1 MVVPANQMEYETAQN
16 IASKYIELC
25 STKGLTKWLKVF
37 ATSERLLCES
47 SQKMKVI
54 LAEQLWK
61 DAQVLDLRSSADGSN
76 NHFGCLEAFAKMTCK
91 TYIENVDNLKLFQRI
106 QKIMKLIQE
115 FDCVLLR
122 SFLSSEVLHLI
133 SPGHPQTDGSS
144 LKSVSTIIQ
153 NCSIGRDCIKLNL
166 DKLLH
171 TVLFYCEN
179 MMKKLLLSKS
189 SGLDDEHIKV
199 IIKSLLHMPQFFPE
213 KVTPILLNSNC
224 CGNNRE
230 NLSKAFKFL
239 FFILYSEEVSKECIL
254 LSGKTLTLYLNLFP
268 DSSVATNIIL
278 QLLTCAGVPN
288 VGDGTMRHSAFG
300 EIQME
305 LPLPK
310 RLPLSQ
316 VAILQGCLATAGES
330 IVLSKTAC
338 CQDKDLKAVSE
349 TFLVGVLFDIVYK
362 LCTNEKVP
370 VIHYLAFEVL
380 KDWFSYIK
388 RHAKSL
394 FIEDAPVLF
403 SIDSSITSQVLT
415 LVWGSLEDPVEGVSV
430 SSRQVFKLLLEVHY
444 MEHHANT
451 PRPRKEF
458 YQSLVT
464 RVVEGVPWHVKTK
477 YGLLCDLL
485 PYIGLQK
492 FMEDQPR
499 VLDEMVQCLSTNQLS
514 AASTELLKTL
524 LLMSRVLQKESDL
537 FKVAFE
543 RKWQNLLLQSLTS
556 DQRMS
561 EQHARVYWL
570 PCALRS
576 CPDSL
581 TNILQQLS
589 CNEDS
594 TMNTPRLLA
603 YLCVLKTARSLGIA
617 QTQVMDESMLRS
629 ALSHGQ
635 DEIRS
640 EALGVICSTHK
651 TAEPLSTLEDRLLRG
666 FLLHNLNIAN
676 PAFRQ
681 DVSVG
686 LRKILTRV
694 RDSSLSLLRKSCP
707 KLFNKKTPSGCAHVP
722 IDVPSDV
729 QQALQLVG
737 WISGLS
743 VRSLVP
749 GSGYQRQKTCLELI
763 AVLLQ
768 TFDAEWDPDKK
779 KGRPPEISKTLV
791 SLAKTKNFF
800 NLTSSRNTMALIGC
814 LESAHSDIREAS
826 LDLLQ
831 EHFPSP
837 FNPPDNTDVNGYA
850 TRLMRIAA
858 DLMLSAR
865 MQECESGS
873 ALCQLLFEKYVIE
886 LNWQLSDVFRSCQP
900 HLDTEAIEPGATNN
914 DCALPPEARLCIEF
928 LVELLAEAKRQ
939 FSFAKCNLVHASQNA
954 SLHGVLL
961 GLSRCIVS
969 VLDGISRGRTAM
981 FRSHAFMTSF
991 NALVGESL
999 HVASGITQFMLS
1011 FISRKS
1017 DSQAEVCGAS
1027 FAGMKQAVD
1036 DALIGVDDSYD
1047 GSSSLRHQREL
1058 VMSCCFSNIK
1068 AGSSLLSSVAERVAV
1083 MDESHADPSS
1093 HSLALISPDDM
1104 TLIAD
1109 TLMKICTQC
1118 RHWGILLSCK
1128 ASLLQVCRL
1137 LTNSTM
1143 PSIQTLPR
1151 TWLDHVIAA
1160 IATDKAGSS
1169 VTRRS
1174 AGLPVLTATVL
1185 ACESPASRL
1194 PLVQRCI
1201 ETLIDLAYSPLPDV
1215 IDETTDLPQ
1224 VHAINILRAL
1234 YQDTSLSAEVL
1245 MFAARGVILAITG
1258 FLSPS
1263 WAVRNAA
1270 TQLFGSLVLRIFG
1283 HKQGQQDDS
1292 QFNSISARDFF
1303 TRFPSLR
1310 QFFLRQLRATASPSS
1325 SGSLDIT
1332 HACHATRLGP
1342 ELFPILSMLSK
1353 LRSARTVEE
1362 ESLLVEFI
1370 PLLKP
1375 MSSSPVYAVRSLAA
1389 QALVPFVP
1397 INGVVEMIAELLNSL
1412 PVPPQAISQNAI
1424 HGTLLQVRKLASASR
1439 ESSVLRGAYCV
1450 VHALRKHEWLGT
1462 AHNACAVTRE
1472 EYLRIVMEI
1481 IPLVTLQACD
1491 AADLVQDLAPPM
1503 SRGIIPGNPNL
1514 QHELARINICLLFD
1528 LFWAQGQLS
1537 SEEITRRTKVL
1548 LATPDIDSKI
1558 AILEYL
1564 RTNLDLEGSIKGPL
1578 AVEIASLIVHEESQQ
1593 CLLVELDVFTALN
1606 TDECHVPDSMARA
1619 VWKTCISH
1627 SNTPK
1632 SIAVSSRSIP
1642 VCSILL
1648 RRELSHCHGN
1658 PCDRM
1663 VCEWSEQIARACPPD
1678 CPEPMRMGAAR
1689 GLEIVGQAVLKVGV
1703 SRDETGN
1710 QRLLDACVSVFRAG
1724 VMLMEDEEEDI
1735 RTIAGQFSAQLAHS
1749 SPIATPS
1756 SINSSV
1762 AMETIFDFMANNFWW
1777 CQSLWVTME
1786 TMVAGTRR
1794 AAVEIEE
1801 YKKSRPA
1808 LFESEDTNQYAEPF
1822 VTAQLANFHLKVIT
1836 DLINVK
1842 GKSDI
1847 ISLFSDWLAGIGE
1860 KLLSDVTSAR
1870 TSDLLRAGSLQNPK
1884 PFYVWYRLLL
1894 IDDVIQ
1900 CALSRFG
1907 TDMYPGYDHV
1917 MRGLMDMLA
1926 DKKQVILDA
1935 HPILTELTEGLDLS
1949 QAGVSTKGGV
1959 KDV

>member
-106 QKIMKLIQE
+106 QK
-115 FDCVLLR
+115 
-122 SFLSSEVLHLI
+122 
-133 SPGHPQTDGSS
+133 
-144 LKSVSTIIQ
+144 
-153 NCSIGRDCIKLNL
+153 
-166 DKLLH
+166 
-171 TVLFYCEN
+171 
-179 MMKKLLLSKS
+179 LLLSKS

-199 IIKSLLHMPQFFPE
+199 IIKVHIHDGTFMMIAYQSLLHMPQFFPE

-254 LSGKTLTLYLNLFP
+254 LSGKTLTLYLNLLP

-330 IVLSKTAC
+330 IVLSKTVC

-370 VIHYLAFEVL
+370 VVHYLAFEVL

-394 FIEDAPVLF
+394 FNEDAPVLF

-617 QTQVMDESMLRS
+617 QTQVMTVRSLGIAQMQVMDESMLRS

-1017 DSQAEVCGAS
+1017 DSQAGEFSRGLRS
-1027 FAGMKQAVD
+1027 KTTS
-1036 DALIGVDDSYD
+1036 IG
-1047 GSSSLRHQREL
+1047 
-1058 VMSCCFSNIK
+1058 
-1068 AGSSLLSSVAERVAV
+1068 
-1083 MDESHADPSS
+1083 
-1093 HSLALISPDDM
+1093 
-1104 TLIAD
+1104 T
-1109 TLMKICTQC
+1109 
-1118 RHWGILLSCK
+1118 
-1128 ASLLQVCRL
+1128 
-1137 LTNSTM
+1137 
-1143 PSIQTLPR
+1143 
-1151 TWLDHVIAA
+1151 
-1160 IATDKAGSS
+1160 
-1169 VTRRS
+1169 
-1174 AGLPVLTATVL
+1174 
-1185 ACESPASRL
+1185 
-1194 PLVQRCI
+1194 
-1201 ETLIDLAYSPLPDV
+1201 
-1215 IDETTDLPQ
+1215 
-1224 VHAINILRAL
+1224 
-1234 YQDTSLSAEVL
+1234 
-1245 MFAARGVILAITG
+1245 
-1258 FLSPS
+1258 
-1263 WAVRNAA
+1263 
-1270 TQLFGSLVLRIFG
+1270 
-1283 HKQGQQDDS
+1283 
-1292 QFNSISARDFF
+1292 
-1303 TRFPSLR
+1303 
-1310 QFFLRQLRATASPSS
+1310 
-1325 SGSLDIT
+1325 
-1332 HACHATRLGP
+1332 
-1342 ELFPILSMLSK
+1342 LSK
-1353 LRSARTVEE
+1353 
-1362 ESLLVEFI
+1362 
-1370 PLLKP
+1370 
-1375 MSSSPVYAVRSLAA
+1375 
-1389 QALVPFVP
+1389 
-1397 INGVVEMIAELLNSL
+1397 
-1412 PVPPQAISQNAI
+1412 
-1424 HGTLLQVRKLASASR
+1424 
-1439 ESSVLRGAYCV
+1439 
-1450 VHALRKHEWLGT
+1450 
-1462 AHNACAVTRE
+1462 
-1472 EYLRIVMEI
+1472 
-1481 IPLVTLQACD
+1481 
-1491 AADLVQDLAPPM
+1491 
-1503 SRGIIPGNPNL
+1503 
-1514 QHELARINICLLFD
+1514 
-1528 LFWAQGQLS
+1528 
-1537 SEEITRRTKVL
+1537 
-1548 LATPDIDSKI
+1548 
-1558 AILEYL
+1558 
-1564 RTNLDLEGSIKGPL
+1564 
-1578 AVEIASLIVHEESQQ
+1578 
-1593 CLLVELDVFTALN
+1593 
-1606 TDECHVPDSMARA
+1606 
-1619 VWKTCISH
+1619 
-1627 SNTPK
+1627 
-1632 SIAVSSRSIP
+1632 
-1642 VCSILL
+1642 
-1648 RRELSHCHGN
+1648 
-1658 PCDRM
+1658 
-1663 VCEWSEQIARACPPD
+1663 
-1678 CPEPMRMGAAR
+1678 
-1689 GLEIVGQAVLKVGV
+1689 
-1703 SRDETGN
+1703 
-1710 QRLLDACVSVFRAG
+1710 
-1724 VMLMEDEEEDI
+1724 
-1735 RTIAGQFSAQLAHS
+1735 
-1749 SPIATPS
+1749 
-1756 SINSSV
+1756 
-1762 AMETIFDFMANNFWW
+1762 
-1777 CQSLWVTME
+1777 
-1786 TMVAGTRR
+1786 
-1794 AAVEIEE
+1794 
-1801 YKKSRPA
+1801 
-1808 LFESEDTNQYAEPF
+1808 
-1822 VTAQLANFHLKVIT
+1822 
-1836 DLINVK
+1836 
-1842 GKSDI
+1842 
-1847 ISLFSDWLAGIGE
+1847 
-1860 KLLSDVTSAR
+1860 
-1870 TSDLLRAGSLQNPK
+1870 
-1884 PFYVWYRLLL
+1884 
-1894 IDDVIQ
+1894 DDDD
-1900 CALSRFG
+1900 G
-1907 TDMYPGYDHV
+1907 
-1917 MRGLMDMLA
+1917 
-1926 DKKQVILDA
+1926 
-1935 HPILTELTEGLDLS
+1935 
-1949 QAGVSTKGGV
+1949 
-1959 KDV
+1959 